1 MRIGC
6 LVGIYIYIP
15 YIYLFLM
22 LVLVVGSC
30 GQVANFSVQLSKKQF
45 A

>member
-1 MRIGC
+1 MAASQPEEQSLE
-6 LVGIYIYIP
+6 LV
-15 YIYLFLM
+15 LVV
-22 LVLVVGSC
+22 VLVVGSC